1 MRILKDIDVSEAHA
15 MLDRNAIFIDVREPH
30 EQAVERIPGA
40 LSAPLSALARGE
52 PIKAASD
59 RPKVFLCASGNRT
72 RNNAAALATLVDGE
86 AYCMA
91 GGIMAWRRAGY
102 PTQRG

>member
-1 MRILKDIDVSEAHA
+1 MRMLKDIDVSEAHA
-15 MLDRNAIFIDVREPH
+15 LLDRNAIFIDVREAH
-30 EQAVERIPGA
+30 EQAAERIPGA

-52 PIKAASD
+52 PINVPTD

-91 GGIMAWRRAGY
+91 GGIMAWRQAGY

>member
-1 MRILKDIDVSEAHA
+1 MRILKDINVREAHA
-15 MLDRNAIFIDVREPH
+15 LLDRNAVFIDVREPH
-30 EQAVERIPGA
+30 EQAMERIPGTM
-40 LSAPLSALARGE
+40 SAPLSGLARGE
-52 PIKAASD
+52 PIDAPTE

-91 GGIMAWRRAGY
+91 GGIIAWRQAGY
-102 PTQRG
+102 PTERG

>member
-1 MRILKDIDVSEAHA
+1 MPALKDIDVTEAHA
-15 MLDRNAIFIDVREPH
+15 LLSRDAIFIDVREPY
-30 EQAVERIPGA
+30 EQAAERIPGA

-52 PIKAASD
+52 PINAPAD

-91 GGIMAWRRAGY
+91 GGITAWRRAGY
-102 PTQRG
+102 PTERG

>member
-1 MRILKDIDVSEAHA
+1 MRVLKDIDVSEARVL
-15 MLDRNAIFIDVREPH
+15 LDGNAIFIDVREPY
-30 EQAVERIPGA
+30 EQVVERIPGA
-40 LSAPLSALARGE
+40 VSAPLSALARGE
-52 PIKAASD
+52 PINVPAD

-86 AYCMA
+86 AYNLA

-102 PTQRG
+102 PIERG

>member
-1 MRILKDIDVSEAHA
+1 MRILKDIDVREAHA
-15 MLDRNAIFIDVREPH
+15 LLDRNAIFIDVREAH
-30 EQAVERIPGA
+30 EQAVERIPDA
-40 LSAPLSALARGE
+40 VSAPLSGLARGE
-52 PIKAASD
+52 PINVPPD

-91 GGIMAWRRAGY
+91 GGIMAWRQAGY